1 MTSGEMLYL
10 MLPLAGAAIFAIV
23 FGYLSS
29 RAS

>member
-10 MLPLAGAAIFAIV
+10 LIPISGAIVFAIV

-29 RAS
+29 RAR

>member
-10 MLPLAGAAIFAIV
+10 MLPICGAVFFAIV

-29 RAS
+29 QAK